1 MGTNNKGSLGPSSDS
16 GLPNPVYDRTCTDP
30 YPSKHIY
37 HSGGQKLDRSGSS
50 GTACKTSSSFCF
62 INFSGREQSHQLPF
76 CSSQKRWGGGAPAGH
91 KPKPLNSLLPYKHFQ
106 MESINMLKDLLRI
119 AYLDGFLIM
128 EETRQLALQHAATTL
143 NLLEGL
149 GFVVNYPKSL
159 LIPSQE
165 IEFLGYIV
173 NSLNLSLSLPKD
185 KIKKVRQNCQKLL
198 DNPVIIVRKLAKFL
212 GLLSASIQA
221 VFPAPLHYRY
231 LQHAKNSVLK
241 QQKSYEAL
249 VNLDP
254 EALQEVQWW
263 RENLTAWNEK
273 ALLHQSTDLTSETD
287 ASLQGWGAHCQ
298 GISTGR
304 R

>member
-1 MGTNNKGSLGPSSDS
+1 MTEPVQTRTPVSIFTTQEGKNLIDQEVQELLAKQAVHFVSSTSQDENSLISS
-16 GLPNPVYDRTCTDP
+16 LFVVP
-30 YPSKHIY
+30 K
-37 HSGGQKLDRSGSS
+37 K
-50 GTACKTSSSFCF
+50 
-62 INFSGREQSHQLPF
+62 
-76 CSSQKRWGGGAPAGH
+76 GGGGGGH
-91 KPKPLNSLLPYKHFQ
+91 RLVINLKPLNSLLPYKHFQ

-185 KIKKVRQNCQKLL
+185 KIKKVRQSCQKLL

-254 EALQEVQWW
+254 EAVQEVQWW